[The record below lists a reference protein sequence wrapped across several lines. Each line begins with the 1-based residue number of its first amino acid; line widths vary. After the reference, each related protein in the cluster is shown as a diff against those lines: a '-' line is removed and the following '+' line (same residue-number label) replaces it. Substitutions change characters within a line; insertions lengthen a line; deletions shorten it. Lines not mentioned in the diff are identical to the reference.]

1 MKANEELRRL
11 QTIISAVYKEIWERD
26 DFGYFDIWAEITKE
40 ESGYKI
46 TEYFISWKDPKR
58 QKHSRVLV
66 EGISEISGLELA
78 FKTAVTTDSWCFLT
92 EEEYNGLT
100 ISHK

>member
-1 MKANEELRRL
+1 MIENLHRL
-11 QTIISAVYKEIWERD
+11 QVIISAVYKEIWERD

-66 EGISEISGLELA
+66 EGVNEISSLEPA
-78 FKTAVTTDSWCFLT
+78 FKTAVTTDSWRFLT